1 MIGQQER
8 WGAAGKQG
16 SADEYAKILS
26 IYSCK
31 RIGKDTQAERVVY
44 PECFYPL
51 VVGSQVGPWKALCGV
66 DKKVQP
72 PSPIA
77 NISSPPSLIAILAA
91 RSGAPHRPYAP
102 HCLPSST
109 LPTLIASSAGAGSQA
124 GIHRRGGGAAVALHC
139 LAWAH
144 SPRAA
149 ARCDRGAGAF
159 RLGRRLGRWR

>member
-51 VVGSQVGPWKALCGV
+51 VVGSQICPWKALCGV

-72 PSPIA
+72 PS
-77 NISSPPSLIAILAA
+77 LIAILCSLAA
-91 RSGAPHRPYAP
+91 HLGAAHCPSQHLRRS
-102 HCLPSST
+102 LPS
-109 LPTLIASSAGAGSQA
+109 LHVAFAPLSS
-124 GIHRRGGGAAVALHC
+124 
-139 LAWAH
+139 
-144 SPRAA
+144 
-149 ARCDRGAGAF
+149 
-159 RLGRRLGRWR
+159 